1 MSLFGI
7 DLDGDGKADEKD
19 DMLIFAAMA
28 ADEEERQSGNN
39 HEEERLSGNN
49 HQGSGGSGSCLTA
62 VLIVPA
68 IALGIALKMKGII

>member
-1 MSLFGI
+1 MGLFGI

-19 DMLIFAAMA
+19 DMLIFAAIA

-39 HEEERLSGNN
+39 H
-49 HQGSGGSGSCLTA
+49 QGGGGSGSCLTA

-68 IALGIALKMKGII
+68 IALGIALKVKGII